1 MSLWDILDYE
11 SYFSKHDV
19 IKSFSLREVTEDFD
33 VSQAEREDS
42 VKFAQE
48 TPAKVEDGA
57 LDDVETAVERGPLAD
72 LTTSK
77 FA

>member
-1 MSLWDILDYE
+1 M
-11 SYFSKHDV
+11 
-19 IKSFSLREVTEDFD
+19 IKSSSLREVTEHSN
-33 VSQAEREDS
+33 VNQAEREDS

-48 TPAKVEDGA
+48 TPGKVEDGA
-57 LDDVETAVERGPLAD
+57 LDDVETAEREPLVD